1 MDLIAALHWIHDN
14 VGEFGGD
21 SSNITLVGH
30 DKGASLANLLMISP
44 MARSKYPLSMLTW
57 DEDAVSCS
65 FLCLINNWTTE
76 RNVHQANMMM
86 IHLQVGSK

>member
-21 SSNITLVGH
+21 STNITLVGH

-44 MARSKYPLSMLTW
+44 MARSKY
-57 DEDAVSCS
+57 
-65 FLCLINNWTTE
+65 NNVVRE
-76 RNVHQANMMM
+76 
-86 IHLQVGSK
+86 